1 MNKTEVDKL
10 REVRQREFDLQEV
23 QDATSWDSAGEVQ
36 TGLVTEAQAAST
48 PTTSLAEPVPSSPA
62 AAAPEQA
69 GSRGAVPTDRSHP
82 DRVMKR
88 SHGDHSTSEVVM
100 LMGDSDCVQ
109 SVSQCW
115 CGGRQKV
122 VFLAEVSDWD
132 SA

>member
-1 MNKTEVDKL
+1 M
-10 REVRQREFDLQEV
+10 
-23 QDATSWDSAGEVQ
+23 DSAGEVQ

-48 PTTSLAEPVPSSPA
+48 PTLSPPSSSA

-69 GSRGAVPTDRSHP
+69 GSRGAVLTDRPHP
-82 DRVMKR
+82 DRGAKR

-115 CGGRQKV
+115 CGGRQKG
-122 VFLAEVSDWD
+122 VFLEEVSDWD